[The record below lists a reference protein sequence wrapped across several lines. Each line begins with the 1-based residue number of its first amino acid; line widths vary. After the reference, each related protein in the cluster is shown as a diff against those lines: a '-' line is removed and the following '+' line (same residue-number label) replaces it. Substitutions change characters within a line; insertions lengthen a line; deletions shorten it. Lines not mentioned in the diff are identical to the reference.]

1 MNFAPGIACKDN
13 EKIEKLEMISTNC
26 DVNEF
31 SCDDGTCIDISKKCN
46 FADDCVD
53 SSDEK
58 MCDLLS
64 MKHYGADYNPVIP
77 DISFGE
83 DEDIIPAT
91 VNVSM
96 QFLSI
101 GKIKEIDMKF
111 STRLKLD
118 LDWVD
123 TTLTRMNLY
132 KDKRL
137 NILSGSEV
145 AMIWSPTI
153 VFVTTENGDKAKA
166 DNSSTIILDKI
177 SSYELDETDLHE
189 TAYFSGS
196 ETLLRFTKYLTLDF
210 KCQFELERYPFDTQ
224 TCATS

>member
-64 MKHYGADYNPVIP
+64 MKHYGADYNPVIH

-83 DEDIIPAT
+83 DEDIIAAT
-91 VNVSM
+91 VNMSM

-101 GKIKEIDMKF
+101 GKIKEIEIF
-111 STRLKLD
+111 
-118 LDWVD
+118 
-123 TTLTRMNLY
+123 N
-132 KDKRL
+132 
-137 NILSGSEV
+137 
-145 AMIWSPTI
+145 
-153 VFVTTENGDKAKA
+153 TTEARFR
-166 DNSSTIILDKI
+166 
-177 SSYELDETDLHE
+177 LH
-189 TAYFSGS
+189 
-196 ETLLRFTKYLTLDF
+196 
-210 KCQFELERYPFDTQ
+210 
-224 TCATS
+224 